1 MSSLVLD
8 ELFADV
14 SIAPQAIS
22 LLGKSYTVRRDLTPN
37 ELVDYYGYVAKEA
50 DDEALKILVGNV
62 DGPKLNKQLRSLP
75 HQHMKVA
82 MRKIMEVA
90 GILAETE
97 SGE

>member
-1 MSSLVLD
+1 MSSMVLD

-14 SIAPQAIS
+14 SVAPQEIS
-22 LLGKSYTVRRDLTPN
+22 LLGQSYMVRRDLTPD
-37 ELVDYYGYVAKEA
+37 ELVAYYGYVAKEA
-50 DDEALKILVGNV
+50 DDEALKILVGKT

-75 HQHMKVA
+75 HQHMKIA
-82 MRKIMEVA
+82 MRKVMEVA